1 MVDEPYVA
9 IEDVAKHFAVSVST
23 VRSWI
28 RKNTIPH
35 LKLGGVYRF
44 RLSSVEDALSAGS
57 ADVEE
62 AVDDRQMVINFD
74 PAQDL

>member
-9 IEDVAKHFAVSVST
+9 IEDVAKHFAVSIST

-44 RLSSVEDALSAGS
+44 RLSSVEEALGAGS
-57 ADVEE
+57 AE
-62 AVDDRQMVINFD
+62 VDDKQTTINFD

>member
-44 RLSSVEDALSAGS
+44 RLSSVEEALGAG
-57 ADVEE
+57 ANEVDR
-62 AVDDRQMVINFD
+62 DDRQTSINFD

>member
-28 RKNTIPH
+28 RANKIPH

-44 RLSSVEDALSAGS
+44 RLSSVEDALAAGTAA
-57 ADVEE
+57 ADEV
-62 AVDDRQMVINFD
+62 VDPRQMVINFD

>member
-23 VRSWI
+23 VRTWI
-28 RKNTIPH
+28 RGNTIPF

-44 RLSSVEDALSAGS
+44 RLSSIEAALG
-57 ADVEE
+57 EPQQE
-62 AVDDRQMVINFD
+62 VDDRQMVLNFD
-74 PAQDL
+74 PTQDL

>member
-44 RLSSVEDALSAGS
+44 RLSSVEEALSAGS
-57 ADVEE
+57 ADVE
-62 AVDDRQMVINFD
+62 VDDRQMVINFD
-74 PAQDL
+74 PQQDL